1 MDRSKRKKI
10 GKLWDRIRFFYVE
23 SIIIVLTKKNDG
35 VLEIRQYWQS
45 KTVDLENKF
54 YKNLK
59 LVKHVET

>member
-35 VLEIRQYWQS
+35 VLEIR
-45 KTVDLENKF
+45 
-54 YKNLK
+54 
-59 LVKHVET
+59 